1 MVDNEV
7 KPHKLATGFKSWGK
21 RVGQSY
27 KRVVLITSAIALVL
41 GAIAGVT
48 FQMEDGDST
57 EAFTPIG
64 NKGTEDRNRL
74 HATFG
79 NMDIVPTSIVISR
92 HDGGNIVTPAEFDAS
107 LTLHRRLMAITMAN
121 QDPTTA
127 DAKPTVTYS
136 DLCLALPT
144 GDCLINSMLR
154 CFGFSTPPDSMAVT
168 DPLCLDAN
176 GVPVITRSSLG
187 GDIQVSAMAGV
198 PGFFLVGSARALRY
212 DYLANHATPG
222 QKLNNAAW
230 EREATKVLNAYAA
243 EVGATHK
250 VSFVSGM
257 ANTCAERRVMVSL
270 TGHGVCLPQHKV

>member
-187 GDIQVSAMAGV
+187 GEITRIV
-198 PGFFLVGSARALRY
+198 
-212 DYLANHATPG
+212 
-222 QKLNNAAW
+222 
-230 EREATKVLNAYAA
+230 
-243 EVGATHK
+243 
-250 VSFVSGM
+250 
-257 ANTCAERRVMVSL
+257 RRVATSHPLGVAAHAGCVAGHHIGCWPEDLSLGHVSL
-270 TGHGVCLPQHKV
+270 VVLPVVCPLCRL